1 MPKMRKTKAWR
12 KNTTNFKTIG
22 VTARKT
28 KWTAPMTTWLRRWPI
43 HSQVPDVVGVGRFGA
58 LVEDVVVV
66 VVDVVVNASGCQA
79 DAARRLTNLYGGK
92 FLQGTARVR
101 DRTLEPESVK

>member
-1 MPKMRKTKAWR
+1 
-12 KNTTNFKTIG
+12 
-22 VTARKT
+22 
-28 KWTAPMTTWLRRWPI
+28 MTTWLSRWPI
-43 HSQVPDVVGVGRFGA
+43 HSQVPDVVGVGGFGA

-66 VVDVVVNASGCQA
+66 DVVVDVVVVNASGCQA